1 MTSLTVAPR
10 VVDAFGGLRIVAI
23 TASGIDNRSAWP
35 EVSARLDDLERAVAD
50 GRWTPLGDDHPAI
63 ASWHA
68 AYRHFGTNPRR
79 QRPSVDA
86 LTRRLARTGHLPRI
100 SSAVDSYNLVSVT
113 HSVPAGAFD
122 LDRVEGD
129 ITIRFAEDDD
139 RFVPLG
145 EPDEVEQPHPGE
157 VVYVDDAGVLTRH
170 WNHRDADRTKVTPA
184 SRRVLFMLET
194 VDAAYHTAVSA
205 AVDELAGLLTPHA
218 EAVTAEVLDAA
229 SAAADLGT

>member
-1 MTSLTVAPR
+1 MTSLTVAPG
-10 VVDAFGGLRIVAI
+10 VVEAFGGLRIVAI

-35 EVSARLDDLERAVAD
+35 EVSARLDNLERAVAD

-100 SSAVDSYNLVSVT
+100 SPAVDSYNLVSVM
-113 HSVPAGAFD
+113 HAVPAGAFD
-122 LDRVEGD
+122 LDRVEGH

-184 SRRVLFMLET
+184 SRRVLFVLET
-194 VDAAYHTAVSA
+194 VDVEHHDTVSA
-205 AVDELAGLLTPHA
+205 AADELAGLLGSHA
-218 EAVTAEVLDAA
+218 EAVTTEVLDASR
-229 SAAADLGT
+229 SAAALTL

>member
-1 MTSLTVAPR
+1 MTSLTVAPG
-10 VVDAFGGLRIVAI
+10 VVEAFGDLRIVAI
-23 TASGIDNRSAWP
+23 TAAGIDNRSAWP
-35 EVSARLDDLERAVAD
+35 EVTARLDDLERAVAD
-50 GRWTPLGDDHPAI
+50 GHWSPLGDDHPAI
-63 ASWHA
+63 AGWHA

-86 LTRRLARTGHLPRI
+86 LTRRLARTGHLPQI

-113 HSVPAGAFD
+113 HAVPAGAFD
-122 LDRVEGD
+122 LDRVEGQ
-129 ITIRFAEDDD
+129 ITIRFARDDD
-139 RFVPLG
+139 RFVPLS

-157 VVYVDDAGVLTRH
+157 VVYADDAGVLTRH

-194 VDAAYHTAVSA
+194 VDAAYHAAVSA
-205 AVDELAGLLTPHA
+205 AADDLSTVLRPHA

-229 SAAADLGT
+229 RSVAGLTR

>member
-1 MTSLTVAPR
+1 MTSLTVAPG
-10 VVDAFGGLRIVAI
+10 VVEAFGGLRIVAI

-35 EVSARLDDLERAVAD
+35 EVSARLDNLERAVAD

-100 SSAVDSYNLVSVT
+100 SPAVDSYNLVSVM
-113 HSVPAGAFD
+113 HAVPAGAFN
-122 LDRVEGD
+122 LDRVEGH

-184 SRRVLFMLET
+184 SRRVLFVLET
-194 VDAAYHTAVSA
+194 VDVEHHDTVSA
-205 AVDELAGLLTPHA
+205 AADELAGLLGSHA
-218 EAVTAEVLDAA
+218 EAVTTEVLDASR
-229 SAAADLGT
+229 SAAALTL

>member
-1 MTSLTVAPR
+1 MTSLTVAPG
-10 VVDAFGGLRIVAI
+10 VVEAFGGMRIVAI

-35 EVSARLDDLERAVAD
+35 EVTARLDDLERAVGD

-100 SSAVDSYNLVSVT
+100 SPAVDSYNLVSVT
-113 HSVPAGAFD
+113 HAVPAGAFD
-122 LDRVEGD
+122 LDRVEGH

-184 SRRVLFMLET
+184 SRRVLFVLET
-194 VDAAYHTAVSA
+194 VDVEHHDTVSA
-205 AVDELAGLLTPHA
+205 AAAELAGLLGSHA
-218 EAVTAEVLDAA
+218 EAVTTEVLDASR
-229 SAAADLGT
+229 SAAALTL

>member
-1 MTSLTVAPR
+1 MTSLTVAPG
-10 VVDAFGGLRIVAI
+10 VVEAFGGLRIVAI

-50 GRWTPLGDDHPAI
+50 GQWTPLGDDHPAI

-100 SSAVDSYNLVSVT
+100 NSAVDSYNLVSVT
-113 HSVPAGAFD
+113 HAVPAGAFD
-122 LDRVEGD
+122 LDRIEGH
-129 ITIRFAEDDD
+129 ITIRFAEDGD

-170 WNHRDADRTKVTPA
+170 WNHRDADRTKVTPM

-194 VDAAYHTAVSA
+194 VDAAYHAAVSA
-205 AVDELAGLLTPHA
+205 AADDLSALLRPHA

-229 SAAADLGT
+229 RSAAGLTR

>member
-1 MTSLTVAPR
+1 MTSLTVAPG
-10 VVDAFGGLRIVAI
+10 VVEAFGGLRIVAI

-35 EVSARLDDLERAVAD
+35 EVNARLDDLERAVAD

-63 ASWHA
+63 AVWHA

-86 LTRRLARTGHLPRI
+86 LARRLARTGRLPRI
-100 SSAVDSYNLVSVT
+100 SPAVDSYNLVSVT
-113 HSVPAGAFD
+113 HAVPAGAFD
-122 LDRVEGD
+122 LDRVEGH

-157 VVYVDDAGVLTRH
+157 VVYVDAAGVLTRH

-184 SRRVLFMLET
+184 SRRVLFVLET
-194 VDAAYHTAVSA
+194 VGAAYHAAVSA
-205 AVDELAGLLTPHA
+205 AADELAALLMPHA
-218 EAVTAEVLDAA
+218 DAVTTEVLDRV
-229 SAAADLGT
+229 SAAARLGI